1 MAALVDFD
9 FQSLLSASWIPIH
22 REARYRTSV
31 VASFGGKVS
40 TFVNGQHVQDIHE
53 TRAFAIDNILTDVI
67 AVLGYTPP
75 TVRKAASGR

>member
-1 MAALVDFD
+1 MAALVAFD

-53 TRAFAIDNILTDVI
+53 T
-67 AVLGYTPP
+67 
-75 TVRKAASGR
+75 